1 LKSSSI
7 KSSDTSAK
15 YSWPISEQN
24 DEIHDSGAPS
34 EDDMLKEPESD
45 EKVDVDIE
53 LKSSLSR
60 PSASVGAVSPD
71 TLSRVGSS

>member
-1 LKSSSI
+1 
-7 KSSDTSAK
+7 
-15 YSWPISEQN
+15 
-24 DEIHDSGAPS
+24 
-34 EDDMLKEPESD
+34 MLKEPESD

-71 TLSRVGSS
+71 TLSRFGSS